1 MVSNISIKTKTA
13 AYLLLKKEIEQK
25 KAQQEQ
31 LKKELEPYLLA
42 AETNARGSHVLAFD
56 TPLEVNGQRYAS
68 LQKMRKESKVLNE
81 DRVYDWLATRAQD
94 DTLTKAERDLLSS
107 IFVEVEQ
114 IDQSALWEVFVQ
126 DLMSQEELDSL
137 FDTTVVWAFSPVK
150 E

>member
-1 MVSNISIKTKTA
+1 MMSSPSIKAKTA

-81 DRVYDWLATRAQD
+81 ARVYDWLATRAQD
-94 DTLTKAERDLLSS
+94 DTLTKSQRDLLSD
-107 IFVEVEQ
+107 IFVEVEHV
-114 IDQSALWEVFVQ
+114 DQEALWEVFVH
-126 DLMSQEELDSL
+126 DLMTQEELDNL

>member
-1 MVSNISIKTKTA
+1 MFSPSIKAKTA

-31 LKKELEPYLLA
+31 LKKELEPYLLE

-94 DTLTKAERDLLSS
+94 DTLTKSQRDLLSG
-107 IFVEVEQ
+107 IFVEVEHV
-114 IDQSALWEVFVQ
+114 DQEALWEVFVH
-126 DLMSQEELDSL
+126 DLMTQEELDNL